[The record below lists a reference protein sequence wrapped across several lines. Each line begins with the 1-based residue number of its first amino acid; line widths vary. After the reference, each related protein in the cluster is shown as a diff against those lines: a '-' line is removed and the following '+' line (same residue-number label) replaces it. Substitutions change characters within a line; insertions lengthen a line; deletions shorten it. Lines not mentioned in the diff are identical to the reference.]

1 LKSSISA
8 LWSANSV
15 AIIGATE
22 RAGAMGRLPLE
33 YLQKY
38 GFAGDI
44 FPVNPKGGKILGL
57 EAFASVKDVGKKIE
71 LALIMVPANF
81 VKEAVQDCADAK
93 VGVAIVMSSG
103 FAEADEAGAIAQDEL
118 LAIAKESG
126 MRLVGPNCIGSAG
139 GTSKLAATFSPVFS
153 GPSTPLESGNI
164 ALVSQ
169 SGALGYGIYSLAVD
183 RNLPIGIVVTTGNE
197 ADVTALEVAATLA
210 EDKNVDAILMYAES
224 LADVKALREI
234 AKMKPTAILKSGR
247 SAAGAEAAASHTGAL
262 ATEDRVIDAA
272 INSSGAVRVDDVEH
286 LLDAGSIFAS
296 KVSMTGNRV
305 AIITTSGGSG
315 ILGTDALEKH
325 GLTLAKLS
333 AKTTQALDEIVPS
346 YGNTANPVDVT
357 AAVMS
362 APDLFEKCVEV
373 LAKDSE
379 VDAIVATFCVLVGS
393 DVERIANALSAVRGV
408 RDIPV
413 VVARTGSQ
421 SLAPEADRLF
431 KAAKLPVFPTPE
443 RAVRAL
449 QTLRIATKPAHSV
462 ERKPLCKALAT
473 PADQATEDQLK
484 SALASVGVPVPLSVV
499 VENLDEALEAVSK
512 VGGRSVMK
520 AVIPGLLHKSEAG
533 GVALD
538 INIQSASETY
548 ERLSRLGPDKSK
560 SNKVL
565 VETFVP
571 KGVEALVGITSSS
584 LGKVLT
590 IGVGGILTEVI
601 SDVAVRLLPVDSKIV
616 NEMIDETRLAILFSG
631 VRGAAA
637 SNRDAFVDTVLRI
650 TDAVIDWPSGCE
662 LDINPLTVLPEGAWV
677 LDSSYSPPALTSE
690 RSNH

>member
-1 LKSSISA
+1 
-8 LWSANSV
+8 
-15 AIIGATE
+15 
-22 RAGAMGRLPLE
+22 MGRLPLE

-38 GFAGDI
+38 GFAGEI
-44 FPVNPKGGKILGL
+44 FPVNPKGGEILGL
-57 EAFASVKDVGKKIE
+57 KVFENVKDIGKDIE

-118 LAIAKESG
+118 LAIAKKSG

-139 GTSKLAATFSPVFS
+139 GASKLAATFSPVFS
-153 GPSTPLESGNI
+153 GPTTPLESGNI

-183 RNLPIGIVVTTGNE
+183 RSLPIGFVVTTGNE

-210 EDKNVDAILMYAES
+210 GDKNVDAILMYAES
-224 LADVKALREI
+224 LADVKALHEI
-234 AKMKPTAILKSGR
+234 ASKKPTAILKSGR
-247 SAAGAEAAASHTGAL
+247 SVAGAEAAASHTGAL

-315 ILGTDALEKH
+315 ILGTDALEKC

-333 AKTTQALDEIVPS
+333 AKTTEALDQIVPS

-373 LAKDSE
+373 LAKDPE
-379 VDAIVATFCVLVGS
+379 VDAIVATFCVLVGN
-393 DVERIANALSAVRGV
+393 DVERIANALSAVRE
-408 RDIPV
+408 IPV

-421 SLAPEADRLF
+421 SLAPEADKLF

-462 ERKPLCKALAT
+462 ERKSICNPLPT
-473 PADQATEDQLK
+473 PVDQATEDQLK
-484 SALASVGVPVPLSVV
+484 SALASAGVPVPLSVV
-499 VENLDEALEAVSK
+499 VDNLDEAIAAVAK

-538 INIQSASETY
+538 INADTASETY
-548 ERLSRLGPDKSK
+548 KRLSQLGPDKSV

-571 KGVEALVGITSSS
+571 KGVETLVGITSSS

-601 SDVAVRLLPVDSKIV
+601 SDVAVRLLPVDAKIV

-637 SNRDAFVDTVLRI
+637 SNREAFVDTVLRI
-650 TDAVIDWPSGCE
+650 TDAVIDWPNGCE
-662 LDINPLTVLPEGAWV
+662 LDINPLTVLPDGAWV
-677 LDSSYSPPALTSE
+677 LDSAYSPPAKTSE
-690 RSNH
+690 RSMH